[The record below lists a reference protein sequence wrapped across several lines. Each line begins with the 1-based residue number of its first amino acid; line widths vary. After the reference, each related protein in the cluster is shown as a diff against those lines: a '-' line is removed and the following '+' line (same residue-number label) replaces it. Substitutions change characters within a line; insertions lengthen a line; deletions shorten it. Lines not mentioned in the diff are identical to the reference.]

1 MSTRVVV
8 ATAARCILRRGIVRD
23 HQPGVVSVRASSS
36 TCGMASSS
44 SLSFC
49 DVGVNL
55 LDDMFAGTYHGK
67 HRHEGDVEDV
77 LARARATGVME
88 MVVTAGTLEEA
99 RACEE
104 MCAKYKSMEAAD
116 ARRRPRMFSTCGVH
130 PTRCGAFKDDPRG
143 ADGHLESLMALARE
157 GKARGT
163 IVAIGELGL
172 DYDRLEFCD
181 AETQREMFEKQF
193 ALSQET
199 GLPLFLHMRNAA
211 DDFMDVIERNR
222 GKFTR
227 GVVHS
232 FTGTADEARRVLQ
245 CDGLYIGINGCS
257 LKTQENLDVVR
268 TIPLD
273 RMMLE
278 TDAPWC
284 GVKNSHAGISMT
296 SAPDHWPPTVK
307 KEKFVPGAM
316 VKDRCEP
323 AHVLFIA
330 QIVAALKGV
339 SVEEVAATTRRAALD
354 VFGLDD

>member
-1 MSTRVVV
+1 
-8 ATAARCILRRGIVRD
+8 
-23 HQPGVVSVRASSS
+23 
-36 TCGMASSS
+36 
-44 SLSFC
+44 
-49 DVGVNL
+49 
-55 LDDMFAGTYHGK
+55 
-67 HRHEGDVEDV
+67 
-77 LARARATGVME
+77 
-88 MVVTAGTLEEA
+88 
-99 RACEE
+99 
-104 MCAKYKSMEAAD
+104 
-116 ARRRPRMFSTCGVH
+116 VH

-143 ADGHLESLMALARE
+143 VDGHLESLMALAKE

-181 AETQREMFEKQF
+181 AETQREMFEKQL
-193 ALSQET
+193 ALSEET

-211 DDFMDVIERNR
+211 DDFMHVIERNR

-232 FTGTADEARRVLQ
+232 FTGTADEAKRVLQ

-339 SVEEVAATTRRAALD
+339 SVEEVAETTRRAALD